1 MSPSKTNTAVTTL
14 TCSLIKSSHRG
25 NSFYLQVFPSTERH
39 NVNQVMYQ
47 KIMVSAVTSTGQ
59 RSRQVSAGA
68 QVGPKDLPVELMF
81 PFLVSLT
88 QILT

>member
-1 MSPSKTNTAVTTL
+1 M
-14 TCSLIKSSHRG
+14 R
-25 NSFYLQVFPSTERH
+25 
-39 NVNQVMYQ
+39 Q

-59 RSRQVSAGA
+59 RSRRVSAGA